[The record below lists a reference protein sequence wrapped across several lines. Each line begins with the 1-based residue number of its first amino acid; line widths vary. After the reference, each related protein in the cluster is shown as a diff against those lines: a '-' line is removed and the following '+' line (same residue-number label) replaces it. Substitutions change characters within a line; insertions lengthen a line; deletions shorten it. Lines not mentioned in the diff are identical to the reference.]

1 MFIYKTDQDIG
12 QRVDRPTKYNK
23 IKMKQNPELY
33 LFVVISSFLLG
44 FLPPTLRTGQ
54 VDRESLTK

>member
-1 MFIYKTDQDIG
+1 
-12 QRVDRPTKYNK
+12 
-23 IKMKQNPELY
+23 MKQNPELY

-54 VDRESLTK
+54 VDSLGKV